1 MDRIVRRNQEEV
13 LLAAKTLPGFKGF
26 YVVMDR
32 DAGKAATLLC
42 GGTKRPSVLA

>member
-1 MDRIVRRNQEEV
+1 
-13 LLAAKTLPGFKGF
+13 
-26 YVVMDR
+26 VVMDR